1 MIQRIQSIFLLLLAV
16 SIGLLFVWPIA
27 TSSQKDAYLFADGQ
41 YSVEDN
47 TVLMLLTALCAVLAI
62 GAIFLFRNRGLQLRM
77 TYLAT
82 VCSILIPLVA
92 ILIYLNDTKNS
103 AVPANT
109 IDDQVGAYLPVLGLI
124 FGVLASRFIRKDEKL
139 VKSMDRLR

>member
-109 IDDQVGAYLPVLGLI
+109 IDDQVGAYLPVLGIL
-124 FGVLASRFIRKDEKL
+124 FGILAARAIRKDDKL